1 VLYCAFRQGDLN
13 YIKGDIHYVA
23 AFLDKRRT
31 LLTVHD
37 CGMIEFSKRLKKKI
51 LKCFWFTLPLRKVNF
66 ITTNSEATKKS
77 LFRHINLDT
86 TKIRPIYV
94 CAPDIYE
101 KSGPCPNDTT
111 SKRILQIG
119 TAPNK
124 NIVRLVDA
132 LHGLDV
138 ALTIVCQLSMDL
150 LEHLEKRGIKFVHK
164 NWKFSD
170 VEMFKEYIQ
179 CDILA
184 FVSTLEGFGMPI
196 FEAQK
201 VGREVVTSILYS
213 NPEVAGD
220 AAILVD
226 PYNVQSI
233 RNGFLNAIENPDYV
247 QQLILKGYQNA
258 TRFDSKAIAK
268 QYAAVYNEM
277 NTSKIA

>member
-1 VLYCAFRQGDLN
+1 
-13 YIKGDIHYVA
+13 
-23 AFLDKRRT
+23 
-31 LLTVHD
+31 
-37 CGMIEFSKRLKKKI
+37 MIEFRKGLKKKI
-51 LKCFWFTLPLRKVNF
+51 LKYFWLTLSSRKVNF

-77 LFRHINLDT
+77 LLRYIDFDP
-86 TKIRPIYV
+86 TKIKPIYV
-94 CAPDIYE
+94 CVPDIYE
-101 KSGPCPNDTT
+101 KSEPCPNDTT

-119 TAPNK
+119 TASNK

-138 ALTIVCQLSMDL
+138 VLTIVGQLSMDL

-164 NWKFSD
+164 NWKLSD
-170 VEMFKEYIQ
+170 VEMYKEYIQ
-179 CDILA
+179 CSILA

-201 VGREVVTSILYS
+201 VGRVVVTYNLYS
-213 NPEVAGD
+213 MPEVAGD

-258 TRFDSKAIAK
+258 TRFDSKAIANK
-268 QYAAVYNEM
+268 YAGLYNEM